1 MSFATTIGH
10 TFTGVLPHHA
20 HIHLPRHRS
29 AAPTPALAP
38 TPERP
43 RRVRSAA
50 AIDAAVADH
59 RQDLEQWRAA
69 FTFGIGLNR

>member
-10 TFTGVLPHHA
+10 TFTGVVPDHA
-20 HIHLPRHRS
+20 HIHLTRHRS

-43 RRVRSAA
+43 RRVRSGATT
-50 AIDAAVADH
+50 DAAVADD

-69 FTFGIGLNR
+69 FTLGIGLNR